1 MFKEDQMYADSKM
14 KAMKEC
20 DMETELAEME
30 MSTMEDD
37 VFFDVDMD
45 E

>member
-1 MFKEDQMYADSKM
+1 MYKENQKYADSQM
-14 KAMKEC
+14 KATREC
-20 DMETELAEME
+20 DLETELAEME

-45 E
+45 Q